1 MKYITLDEGVDF
13 RTIANKM
20 TKMGFKMNHA
30 TARNVL
36 LAGMEKFLQNLGQE
50 FDCNL
55 DKERIK
61 ELCKSQDTH
70 NVLADVL
77 ELCAERQRKQQRQQ
91 KDM

>member
-36 LAGMEKFLQNLGQE
+36 LAGMERFLQNLSQE
-50 FDCNL
+50 FDHSL
-55 DKERIK
+55 DKDKIK

-77 ELCAERQRKQQRQQ
+77 ELCAERQRKQQQQ
-91 KDM
+91 KDK